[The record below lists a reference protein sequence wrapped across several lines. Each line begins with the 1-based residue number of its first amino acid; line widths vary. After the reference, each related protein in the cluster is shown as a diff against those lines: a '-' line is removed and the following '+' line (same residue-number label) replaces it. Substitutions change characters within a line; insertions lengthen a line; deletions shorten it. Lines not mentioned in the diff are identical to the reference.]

1 MQFIIT
7 LLSGRR
13 RLRARPRSFPA
24 DICLVRHTPAIWL
37 RCLAESPI
45 RKGKPAKLAS
55 GTVFA
60 EVGLVLVSPENQK
73 PIRVVSYNIQGQ
85 AARKRPGHLA
95 RIAETIVS
103 LNPDI
108 VGLQEVHRKTSRSRG
123 EDQAETL
130 ERLTG
135 MKMFFGRSCTNWG
148 GEYGNAVLTRREV
161 ISSTVHCLPGA
172 GEPRSVAEAVVRVG
186 DLEVAVL
193 VAHLAAWGWFRR
205 KTRVEQM
212 DVVAGLTKNRTGP
225 YILVG
230 DFNAPPGARE
240 ICEFVA
246 NSHLRVCDSHD
257 QPTYATLRQR
267 LDYVFSDPGWE
278 TVHAEVVRTG
288 PSDHWPLLV
297 ELARLEVRSVSSSP
311 SDFEE

>member
-1 MQFIIT
+1 M
-7 LLSGRR
+7 
-13 RLRARPRSFPA
+13 RAPP
-24 DICLVRHTPAIWL
+24 
-37 RCLAESPI
+37 ES
-45 RKGKPAKLAS
+45 R
-55 GTVFA
+55 
-60 EVGLVLVSPENQK
+60 K

-95 RIAETIVS
+95 RIAETILS
-103 LNPDI
+103 LDPDI

-123 EDQAETL
+123 EDQAEAL

-135 MKMFFGRSCTNWG
+135 MEMFFGRSCASWG
-148 GEYGNAVLTRREV
+148 GEYGNAVLTRGEV
-161 ISSTVHCLPGA
+161 LSSAVHCLPGP

-186 DLEVAVL
+186 DLEIAFL
-193 VAHLAAWGWFRR
+193 VAHLTAWGWLLR

-212 DVVAGLTKNRTGP
+212 NVIAGLTKSRTGP

-257 QPTYATLRQR
+257 EPTYATLRQR

-278 TVHAEVVRTG
+278 TLRAQVVRTG

-297 ELARLEVRSVSSSP
+297 EMERLETRSLSSSP
-311 SDFEE
+311 PNSKVVASRGVN